1 MILFIYF
8 SYYIPAAEKEWKW
21 NRKPETQIDRPMHRE
36 SEFHYRS
43 ETISERASW
52 SGITQRGREVGDTGK
67 HKRCLLI
74 SKVKTCVFSENNFSL
89 SSQMSV
95 QSDLKSKEV
104 IKRTKEVDLFL
115 LDDS

>member
-52 SGITQRGREVGDTGK
+52 SGIT
-67 HKRCLLI
+67 
-74 SKVKTCVFSENNFSL
+74 
-89 SSQMSV
+89 
-95 QSDLKSKEV
+95 
-104 IKRTKEVDLFL
+104 
-115 LDDS
+115 